1 MKELQ
6 VMDLSTTYM
15 GLRLKNPLVPAAG
28 PLAADLGSIRQA
40 EDAGA
45 AAVVLPSL
53 FEEQITA
60 EAEEL
65 DQYLTQGTE
74 SFAESLTYFP
84 APSEFL
90 LGPDEY
96 LEHVARAKR
105 AIDIPLI
112 ASLNGVSTGG
122 WTGYAKKIES
132 AGADALELN
141 IYIVAADPKI
151 AGTVIEDRYLEI
163 VKAVKQAVWIP
174 VAVKTGS
181 FFSSIAAMANRF
193 DELGVD
199 ALVLFN
205 RFYQPDIDLEN
216 LEVVPKITLS
226 GPEELRLPLRWIAV
240 LHGKL
245 RASLASARGVSNA
258 RDVLKLLMV
267 GADVTQLL
275 SVLLRKGVGELSV
288 ILEDMQAW
296 MRENEYESV
305 EQMKGSMSQKAC
317 PDPAAFERA
326 NYMRV
331 LQSYP

>member
-1 MKELQ
+1 
-6 VMDLSTTYM
+6 MDLSTTYM
-15 GLRLKNPLVPAAG
+15 GFRLKNPLVSAAG
-28 PLAADLGSIRQA
+28 PLAADIGSIRRT

-45 AAVVLPSL
+45 AAVVLHSL

-84 APSEFL
+84 APGEFQR
-90 LGPDEY
+90 GPEEY
-96 LEHVARAKR
+96 LEHVAKAKR

-122 WTGYAKKIES
+122 WTDYAKKIES

-141 IYIVAADPKI
+141 IYIIAADPKI
-151 AGTVIEDRYLEI
+151 AGTDIEDRYLEI
-163 VKAVKQAVWIP
+163 VKAVKQAVSIP
-174 VAVKTGS
+174 VAVKIGP
-181 FFSSIAAMANRF
+181 FFSSMASMAHRF
-193 DELGVD
+193 DALGVD

-216 LEVVPKITLS
+216 LEVVPSITLS
-226 GPEELRLPLRWIAV
+226 GPDELRLPLRWIAI

-267 GADVTQLL
+267 GADATQLL